1 MTPNKQ
7 MVQRYMAA
15 FSRLDHEQVLSC
27 LTDDV
32 EWVIPGHAHLRGKA
46 AFDAEIENP
55 AFEGAPEIAL
65 ARLIEEGDT
74 VVAEGSVT
82 ARRLGGEPLSLV
94 FCDVFVM
101 RDGKIRRL
109 ISYLVPVTP

>member
-7 MVQRYMAA
+7 TIERYMAGFA
-15 FSRLDHEQVLSC
+15 RLDHAQVLGC

-32 EWVIPGHAHLRGKA
+32 EWIIPGHTQLRGKA

-55 AFEGAPEIAL
+55 AFEGAPEIAIT
-65 ARLIEEGDT
+65 RLVEEADV
-74 VVAEGSVT
+74 VVAEGTVR
-82 ARRLGGEPLSLV
+82 AHRRGGEPLSLL

-101 RDGKIRRL
+101 RDAKIRQL
-109 ISYLVPVTP
+109 ISYLVPAAP